1 MNLLIKHGMIVD
13 PSQKL
18 HSIGDLWISEGKIF
32 KISKKIDA
40 SINPGDTVID
50 ATGCIVAPGFID
62 MHTHLREPGHEYKE
76 TIATGGKAAA
86 AGGFTS
92 IVCMANTKPV
102 NDNPFVTQSIR
113 MKAERE
119 APVNI
124 YPVGALSK
132 GLEGEALS
140 EIGALR
146 DAGCVA
152 ISDDG
157 RPVMNSHLM
166 RKALEYCKAFGLT
179 VISHAED
186 LNLVGRGVIH
196 EGIQSTVLGLSGIPS
211 QAEEILVAR
220 DIALS
225 ELTQSPVHFAH
236 ISTDA
241 AVRLIEDAKRRSIP
255 VTAEVTPHHLFLTDE
270 NLSTYDSNFKMSPPL
285 RTKYDIQAL
294 RSALKQNII
303 DAFATDHA
311 PHSVLEK
318 EIEFEEASFG
328 VIGLETALPITFQ
341 LVEQKVLTLPQFIE
355 KWTLGPASILKLKK
369 GTLKAGA
376 DADITIF
383 DPKARFKIDKETFQS
398 KSRNTPFHGMKGRG
412 KVRYTIV
419 RGKVVYAD

>member
-18 HSIGDLWISEGKIF
+18 HSIRDLWISEGKIF

-40 SINPGDTVID
+40 SADAVID

-62 MHTHLREPGHEYKE
+62 MHTHLRWPGHEYKE
-76 TIATGGKAAA
+76 TIATGASAAA

-92 IVCMANTKPV
+92 IVCMANTEPV

-119 APVNI
+119 APVNV

-132 GLEGEALS
+132 GLQGEALS
-140 EIGALR
+140 EIGALHE
-146 DAGCVA
+146 AGCVA

-157 RPVMNSHLM
+157 RPVMNSRLM
-166 RKALEYCKAFGLT
+166 RKALEYCKAFDLT

-196 EGIQSTVLGLSGIPS
+196 EGIQSTVLGLSGIPA

-241 AVRLIEDAKRRSIP
+241 AVRLIEDARRRSIP
-255 VTAEVTPHHLFLTDE
+255 VTAEVTPHHLFLTDK

-294 RSALKQNII
+294 RKALKQNII
-303 DAFATDHA
+303 SAFATDHA

-341 LVEQKVLTLPQFIE
+341 LVEQKILTLPQFIE
-355 KWTLGPASILKLKK
+355 KWTLGPAKILKLKK
-369 GTLKAGA
+369 GTLKVGA
-376 DADITIF
+376 DADVTIF
-383 DPKARFKIDKETFQS
+383 DPKARFKIDKKTFKS
-398 KSRNTPFHGMKGRG
+398 KSRNTPFHGMKGCG
-412 KVRYTIV
+412 KIRYTIV
-419 RGKVVYAD
+419 GGKVVYAD

>member
-1 MNLLIKHGMIVD
+1 MSLLIKQGMIVD

-18 HSIGDLWISEGKIF
+18 HSICDVWINEGKIF

-40 SINPGDTVID
+40 SADTVID
-50 ATGCIVAPGFID
+50 ARGCIVAPGFID
-62 MHTHLREPGHEYKE
+62 MHTHLREPGDEHKE
-76 TIATGGKAAA
+76 TIATGAKAAA

-92 IVCMANTKPV
+92 VVCMANTEPV

-113 MKAERE
+113 FRAERE
-119 APVNI
+119 AVVNV

-132 GLEGEALS
+132 GLRGEALS
-140 EIGALR
+140 EIGALH

-157 RPVMNSHLM
+157 RPVMNSRLM

-186 LNLVGRGVIH
+186 LNLVGDGAMN
-196 EGIQSTVLGLSGIPS
+196 EGIQSTVLGLRGIPA

-236 ISTDA
+236 ISTRA
-241 AVRLIEDAKRRSIP
+241 AARLIENAKRRSIP
-255 VTAEVTPHHLFLTDE
+255 VTAEVTPHHLFLTDKH
-270 NLSTYDSNFKMSPPL
+270 LSTYDSSFKMSPPL
-285 RTKYDIQAL
+285 RTEYDIQAL
-294 RSALKQNII
+294 RKALKQNMI

-341 LVEQKVLTLPQFIE
+341 LVEQKIVTLPQFIE
-355 KWTLGPASILKLKK
+355 KWTIGPAKILKLKK

-376 DADITIF
+376 DADVTIF
-383 DPKARFKIDKETFQS
+383 DPKARFKIDKETFKS
-398 KSRNTPFHGMKGRG
+398 KSRNTPFHAMKGCG

-419 RGKVVYAD
+419 GGKVVYPN